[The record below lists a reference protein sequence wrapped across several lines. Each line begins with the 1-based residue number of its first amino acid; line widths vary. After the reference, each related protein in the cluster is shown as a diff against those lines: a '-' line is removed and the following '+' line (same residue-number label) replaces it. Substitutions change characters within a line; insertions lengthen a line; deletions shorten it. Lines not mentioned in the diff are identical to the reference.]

1 MAGHRHE
8 LDAGKC
14 VPDTDAD
21 AGTGT
26 GTSVYPI
33 CFPPDN
39 ALKCSKLGASS
50 KCKGTY
56 CCRPKPAADQHCA
69 ACGQDGR
76 CSECDAG

>member
-1 MAGHRHE
+1 M
-8 LDAGKC
+8 
-14 VPDTDAD
+14 
-21 AGTGT
+21 
-26 GTSVYPI
+26 SVSAPALMLAVALLGSTVRATRASGAYPI